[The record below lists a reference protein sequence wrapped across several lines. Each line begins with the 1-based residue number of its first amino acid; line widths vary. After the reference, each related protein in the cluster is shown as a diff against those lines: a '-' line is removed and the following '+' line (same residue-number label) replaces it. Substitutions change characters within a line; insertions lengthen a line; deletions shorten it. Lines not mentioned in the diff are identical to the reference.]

1 MKRRIIG
8 IIALM
13 IAIVLTA
20 VSITVSAMSATPKAD
35 EMTERTEIQ
44 QTQQTQETEETTITE
59 DPVPAEST
67 EPTDQSEAIETP
79 IPEETEEDPWV
90 TQNRVI
96 PDVIP
101 EFDETA
107 YQVLSPQ
114 EALEQHGYFYK
125 YEPQYRDIYYL
136 VGPITL
142 IETAGVSYE
151 EFEQWSLENMRSNEI
166 NGIEPQE
173 MYTVT
178 FIKDFH
184 ISREAFEQ
192 ACEEFQLWL
201 EDKSERW
208 AEGDAIFSMERYE
221 MPNADIIYTFDNEII
236 NNYYRR
242 VQS

>member
-8 IIALM
+8 IAVLM
-13 IAIVLTA
+13 IAIILTA
-20 VSITVSAMSATPKAD
+20 VSITVSAMSAAPNSD
-35 EMTERTEIQ
+35 EMTESTKIQ
-44 QTQQTQETEETTITE
+44 KTQQTQETEETTITE
-59 DPVPAEST
+59 GSTPDEST
-67 EPTDQSEAIETP
+67 EPTNQSEAIETP

-125 YEPQYRDIYYL
+125 YEPQYRATYYWL
-136 VGPITL
+136 THGLASAANI
-142 IETAGVSYE
+142 SYE
-151 EFEQWSLENMRSNEI
+151 ELDQWKLENIRPNEI

-184 ISREAFEQ
+184 ISREVFEQ

-208 AEGDAIFSMERYE
+208 AEGDAIFSMEEYE

>member
-1 MKRRIIG
+1 MMKRRIIG
-8 IIALM
+8 IAVLM

-35 EMTERTEIQ
+35 EITESTKI
-44 QTQQTQETEETTITE
+44 QQTQETEETTITE

-67 EPTDQSEAIETP
+67 EPANQSEAIETP

-114 EALEQHGYFYK
+114 EALEQNCDFYK
-125 YEPQYRDIYYL
+125 YEPQYRATYYWL
-136 VGPITL
+136 THGLASAANI
-142 IETAGVSYE
+142 SYE
-151 EFEQWSLENMRSNEI
+151 ELDQWKLENIRPNEI

-184 ISREAFEQ
+184 ISREVFEQ

>member
-8 IIALM
+8 IIALI

-20 VSITVSAMSATPKAD
+20 VSITVSAMSAAPNSD
-35 EMTERTEIQ
+35 EMTERTEFQ

-67 EPTDQSEAIETP
+67 EPADQSEAIETP

-125 YEPQYRDIYYL
+125 YEPQYPATYYWL
-136 VGPITL
+136 TYGLASAANI
-142 IETAGVSYE
+142 SYE
-151 EFEQWSLENMRSNEI
+151 EFDQWKLENIRPNEI

-192 ACEEFQLWL
+192 ACQEFQLWL

-208 AEGDAIFSMERYE
+208 AEGDAIFSMEEYE

>member
-1 MKRRIIG
+1 MKRRIVG

-20 VSITVSAMSATPKAD
+20 VSLTVSAMSAGPKSD
-35 EMTERTEIQ
+35 EMTESTKIQ

-67 EPTDQSEAIETP
+67 EPANQSEAIETP

-114 EALEQHGYFYK
+114 EALEQNCDFYK
-125 YEPQYRDIYYL
+125 YEPQYRDTYYWVTPDL
-136 VGPITL
+136 LAAANIGNKEYGEWI
-142 IETAGVSYE
+142 A
-151 EFEQWSLENMRSNEI
+151 ENIHPNEI

-192 ACEEFQLWL
+192 ACQEFQLWL

-208 AEGDAIFSMERYE
+208 AEGDAIFSMEEYE

>member
-1 MKRRIIG
+1 MKQRTLFLCLII
-8 IIALM
+8 LM
-13 IAIVLTA
+13 FAILLGVTA
-20 VSITVSAMSATPKAD
+20 CKSNDVGTV
-35 EMTERTEIQ
+35 
-44 QTQQTQETEETTITE
+44 ETTAEQTTVPTIQEATATE
-59 DPVPAEST
+59 TTDTTKTNIST
-67 EPTDQSEAIETP
+67 TGSIETTQL
-79 IPEETEEDPWV
+79 PEPVDPLETEEDPWV

-114 EALEQHGYFYK
+114 KALEQHGYFYK
-125 YEPQYRDIYYL
+125 YEPQYRDTYYWVTPDL
-136 VGPITL
+136 LSAANIGNK
-142 IETAGVSYE
+142 EYC
-151 EFEQWSLENMRSNEI
+151 QWIAENIHPNEI

-208 AEGDAIFSMERYE
+208 AEGDAIFSMEEYE

-242 VQS
+242 VQ

>member
-1 MKRRIIG
+1 MKRRIVG

-13 IAIVLTA
+13 IAIILTA
-20 VSITVSAMSATPKAD
+20 VSITVSAMSAAPNSD

-67 EPTDQSEAIETP
+67 EPANQSEAIETP

-114 EALEQHGYFYK
+114 EALEQNCDFYK
-125 YEPQYRDIYYL
+125 YEPQYRATYYWL
-136 VGPITL
+136 THGLASAANI
-142 IETAGVSYE
+142 SYE
-151 EFEQWSLENMRSNEI
+151 ELDQWKLENIRPNEI

-184 ISREAFEQ
+184 ISREVFEQ

-242 VQS
+242 VQ

>member
-1 MKRRIIG
+1 MKRRIVG

-35 EMTERTEIQ
+35 EITESTKI
-44 QTQQTQETEETTITE
+44 QQTQETEETTITE

-67 EPTDQSEAIETP
+67 EQADQSEAIETP

-114 EALEQHGYFYK
+114 EALEQRGFFYT
-125 YEPQYRDIYYL
+125 YTPEYRDIYHWIPKGL
-136 VGPITL
+136 SEAANI
-142 IETAGVSYE
+142 SYE
-151 EFEQWSLENMRSNEI
+151 EIDQWREETVIPNKI
-166 NGIEPQE
+166 NNVEPQE
-173 MYTVT
+173 MYTVS
-178 FIKDFH
+178 FIKRFH
-184 ISREAFEQ
+184 IPKDIFEQ
-192 ACEEFQLWL
+192 VCEALPLWYDRL
-201 EDKSERW
+201 YDGNYDKTE
-208 AEGDAIFSMERYE
+208 EQYE
-221 MPNADIIYTFDNEII
+221 IPNADIIYTFDNEII

-242 VQS
+242 VQ

>member
-35 EMTERTEIQ
+35 EITESTKI
-44 QTQQTQETEETTITE
+44 QQTQETEETTITE
-59 DPVPAEST
+59 GSTPDEST
-67 EPTDQSEAIETP
+67 EPTNQSEAIETP

-114 EALEQHGYFYK
+114 EALEQRGFFYT
-125 YEPQYRDIYYL
+125 YTPEYRDIYHWIPKGL
-136 VGPITL
+136 SEAANI
-142 IETAGVSYE
+142 SYE
-151 EFEQWSLENMRSNEI
+151 EIDQWREETVIPNKI
-166 NGIEPQE
+166 NNVEPQE
-173 MYTVT
+173 MYTVS
-178 FIKDFH
+178 FIKRFH
-184 ISREAFEQ
+184 IPKDIFEQ
-192 ACEEFQLWL
+192 VCEALPLWYDRL
-201 EDKSERW
+201 YDGNYDKTE
-208 AEGDAIFSMERYE
+208 EQYE
-221 MPNADIIYTFDNEII
+221 IPNADIIYTFDNEII

-242 VQS
+242 VQ

>member
-1 MKRRIIG
+1 MKRRIG
-8 IIALM
+8 IIVLI

-20 VSITVSAMSATPKAD
+20 VSLIVSILSNSPNSNET
-35 EMTERTEIQ
+35 TESTKI
-44 QTQQTQETEETTITE
+44 QQTQETEETTITE

-67 EPTDQSEAIETP
+67 EPVDQLEAIETP
-79 IPEETEEDPWV
+79 IPEETEEDAWV

-107 YQVLSPQ
+107 YHVLSPQ

-125 YEPQYRDIYYL
+125 YEPQYRDTYYWVTPDLLSAANIGNEEYGQWIVENIY
-136 VGPITL
+136 P
-142 IETAGVSYE
+142 
-151 EFEQWSLENMRSNEI
+151 NEI

-192 ACEEFQLWL
+192 ACQEFQLWL
-201 EDKSERW
+201 EDKSKRW

-242 VQS
+242 VQ